1 VPDTIGVDVGGTKIL
16 AGRVREDGQVAARR
30 QVPTERGSGPRILR
44 QIADL
49 VADLAAGD
57 PLDGIGVGFPGT
69 IDQRRGVVVQTS
81 NLPMADVPAL
91 EQLQGETGHAVWI
104 DNDANCAALAEHHRG
119 AAAGHQ
125 HSVTITLGTGV
136 GGGVVIDGRPFRGA
150 TGAGAELGH
159 IVIDRD
165 GPPCPGSCPGHG
177 HLESYASG
185 TAFGLAVAAHVRE
198 QPGGTLARR
207 ADDDKPD
214 SPLALHAA
222 AEGDAE
228 AIVLLEAVGDAL
240 GHGLV
245 TLAHAFEPEIFVIGG
260 GFGMAA
266 RDWILDP
273 ARHVL
278 ASEAV
283 HPMAGTPVV
292 SARLGPEAG
301 MLGAAELPRRA

>member
-1 VPDTIGVDVGGTKIL
+1 M
-16 AGRVREDGQVAARR
+16 
-30 QVPTERGSGPRILR
+30 
-44 QIADL
+44 
-49 VADLAAGD
+49 
-57 PLDGIGVGFPGT
+57 
-69 IDQRRGVVVQTS
+69 VVQTS

-91 EQLQGETGHAVWI
+91 EELQRETGHAVWI

-119 AAAGHQ
+119 AAAGHG
-125 HSVTITLGTGV
+125 HSVTLTLGTGV
-136 GGGVVIDGRPFRGA
+136 GGGVVIEGRPFRGA

-177 HLESYASG
+177 HLEAYASG
-185 TAFGLAVAAHVRE
+185 TAFGLAAAAHARE
-198 QPGGTLARR
+198 HPDGTLAQR
-207 ADDDKPD
+207 ADGGPADGR
-214 SPLALHAA
+214 LALHAA

-228 AIVLLEAVGDAL
+228 AVALLRAVGDAL

-278 ASEAV
+278 ASEAI

>member
-1 VPDTIGVDVGGTKIL
+1 M
-16 AGRVREDGQVAARR
+16 
-30 QVPTERGSGPRILR
+30 PT
-44 QIADL
+44 ADP
-49 VADLAAGD
+49 ADS
-57 PLDGIGVGFPGT
+57 
-69 IDQRRGVVVQTS
+69 R
-81 NLPMADVPAL
+81 
-91 EQLQGETGHAVWI
+91 
-104 DNDANCAALAEHHRG
+104 
-119 AAAGHQ
+119 
-125 HSVTITLGTGV
+125 
-136 GGGVVIDGRPFRGA
+136 
-150 TGAGAELGH
+150 
-159 IVIDRD
+159 
-165 GPPCPGSCPGHG
+165 
-177 HLESYASG
+177 
-185 TAFGLAVAAHVRE
+185 
-198 QPGGTLARR
+198 
-207 ADDDKPD
+207 
-214 SPLALHAA
+214 LALHAA

-228 AIVLLEAVGDAL
+228 AVALLRAVGDAL

>member
-1 VPDTIGVDVGGTKIL
+1 M
-16 AGRVREDGQVAARR
+16 
-30 QVPTERGSGPRILR
+30 
-44 QIADL
+44 
-49 VADLAAGD
+49 
-57 PLDGIGVGFPGT
+57 
-69 IDQRRGVVVQTS
+69 QTS

-91 EQLQGETGHAVWI
+91 EQLERETGHAVWI

-119 AAAGHQ
+119 AAAGHR
-125 HSVTITLGTGV
+125 HSVTMTLGTGV

-165 GPPCPGSCPGHG
+165 GPALSRGR
-177 HLESYASG
+177 ARA
-185 TAFGLAVAAHVRE
+185 TATWRRTR
-198 QPGGTLARR
+198 PARR
-207 ADDDKPD
+207 SASPSRRTRARSRTARSPGAPHGAPAD
-214 SPLALHAA
+214 SRLALHAA

-228 AIVLLEAVGDAL
+228 AVALLQAVGDAL

-245 TLAHAFEPEIFVIGG
+245 TLAHAFEPEVFVIGG

-301 MLGAAELPRRA
+301 MLGAAELPRRR